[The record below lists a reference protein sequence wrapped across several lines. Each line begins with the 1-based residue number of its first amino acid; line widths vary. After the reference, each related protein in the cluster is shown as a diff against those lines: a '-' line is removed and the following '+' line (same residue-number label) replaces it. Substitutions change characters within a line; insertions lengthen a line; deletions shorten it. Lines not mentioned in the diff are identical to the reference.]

1 MPGSK
6 RLNGGAGGRASN
18 PAMAPHPLPFPALF
32 VSHGSPMLALQPGPA
47 GEFMRRL
54 GPALEAGFGRPRVI
68 LALSP
73 HNRTPEPTLLTAM
86 RHPAIHDFKGF
97 PEALYRLRYEPPG
110 APALADVLAAAL
122 AAQGLQVA
130 RREAGGLDHGVWSV
144 LRFAWPDADRPVLP
158 LSLPDQATPAM
169 LRALGA
175 ALAPSLAEHGVL
187 LLASGSLTHNLRLL
201 FGPQGWLPQDAPEQA
216 GTRAF
221 RDWVQARVAAGDEA
235 GLLDYRQLA
244 PAAREQHPTDEHWL
258 PFYLAMGAGGLHEA
272 ARLHAGV
279 DHGALAM
286 DSYAFGPGAAALAQA
301 LR

>member
-1 MPGSK
+1 MD
-6 RLNGGAGGRASN
+6 AA
-18 PAMAPHPLPFPALF
+18 PLPFPALF
-32 VSHGSPMLALQPGPA
+32 VSHGSPMLALEPGPA
-47 GEFMRRL
+47 GAFMRRL
-54 GPALEAGFGRPRVI
+54 GPTLEARFGRPRAI

-73 HNRTPEPTLLTAM
+73 HSSTREPTLLTAT
-86 RHPAIHDFKGF
+86 RHPAVHDFSGF
-97 PEALYRLRYEPPG
+97 PEALYRLRYEPAG
-110 APALADVLAAAL
+110 APELAETLATAL

-144 LRFAWPDADRPVLP
+144 LRFAWPEADRPVLP
-158 LSLPDQATPAM
+158 LTLPAEATPAT
-169 LRALGA
+169 LQALGA
-175 ALAPSLAEHGVL
+175 ALAPALAEHGVL

-235 GLLDYRQLA
+235 GLRDYRRLA

-258 PFYLAMGAGGLHEA
+258 PFYLAMGAGGLQDA

-286 DSYAFGPGAAALAQA
+286 DSYAFGPGAAALAAA
-301 LR
+301 LH